1 MALEQVKEILDQVAH
16 AARVDTVFGESRDIA
31 GKTVIP
37 VAKVAYGGGGGG
49 GQGKDKESQEGTG
62 GGGGLGVRVT
72 PIGVLVVTEEAER
85 WVPIV
90 DRTKVIVAG
99 CLVAGMALWT
109 AKKIGTRRKK

>member
-1 MALEQVKEILDQVAH
+1 MALERVKEMLDQVGR
-16 AARVDTVFGESRDIA
+16 AARVETVFGDSREIA

-49 GQGKDKESQEGTG
+49 GQGKDKDDQEGSG

-72 PIGVLVVTEEAER
+72 PMGALVVTEEAER

-90 DRTKVIVAG
+90 DTTKVILAG
-99 CLVAGMALWT
+99 HLVALMALWT
-109 AKKIGTRRKK
+109 IKKIGTRRKD